1 MQIKTRLLTAFES
14 LRTNFWFVPATMFIV
29 SVLLAKVFIA
39 VDQLG
44 VFKDVKILEFVYQ
57 SDADTITSLLTM
69 LAGSMI
75 TVTSI
80 VFSITVLSLSMASSQ
95 FGPRLI
101 RHFMADSGTKMVLG
115 TFLATFIYCLLIIE
129 VTDEFQSRGDVP
141 GMSVYVAV
149 MLALLSI
156 CVLIFFIH
164 HVARSIQ
171 ADQVISD
178 VESRLRSNIDRLFP
192 EEPEWEARPDAC
204 YDEIDLSE
212 HFTAHEIVRASTS
225 GYVQAIDY
233 DALES
238 LTKRYQ
244 CAVVVD
250 HLPGNFV
257 VEGTCLIT
265 IYHQLQADLKQC
277 QRELR
282 NTIMLG
288 SQRTPVQDPE
298 FAVHQLVEIAVRAL
312 SPGVNDPYSAIT
324 CVDKLS
330 AVMCQLTRVSFPPTC
345 LVDEQGKVRV
355 KRKQLRFA
363 DIGAAAFDQI
373 RQNASDNVAVTIR
386 LLDGLLSIA
395 IRAVTPEH
403 REFVRRQLMMIE
415 QIQSQQQWAE
425 GDKQDMFKR
434 IEQVGACLTAEQSH

>member
-1 MQIKTRLLTAFES
+1 MQVKTRLLTAFEN
-14 LRTNFWFVPATMFIV
+14 LRTNFWFVPATMFV
-29 SVLLAKVFIA
+29 FSVLLAKVLIA

-44 VFKDVKILEFVYQ
+44 IFKDVKILEFVYQ

-115 TFLATFIYCLLIIE
+115 IFLATFIYCLLVIE

-178 VESRLRSNIDRLFP
+178 VESRLRSNISRLFP
-192 EEPEWEARPDAC
+192 EEPEWKARPDAC

-212 HFTAHEIVRASTS
+212 LFATHEIVRANTS

-233 DALES
+233 DALKS
-238 LTKRYQ
+238 LTMEYQ
-244 CAVVVD
+244 CAVSVD

-257 VEGTCLIT
+257 VEGTCLMT
-265 IYHQLQADLKQC
+265 IYHQLQSDLQQC
-277 QRELR
+277 KNKLR
-282 NTIMLG
+282 DTIMLG

-330 AVMCQLTRVSFPPTC
+330 AVMCQLTQMSFPPAC

-363 DIGAAAFDQI
+363 DIGSAAFDQI

-386 LLDGLLSIA
+386 LLDGLSSIA

-403 REFVRRQLMMIE
+403 REFVRRQLLMIE

-425 GDKQDMFKR
+425 GDKQDIFTR
-434 IEQVGACLTAEQSH
+434 IEQVNACLTSEQSD